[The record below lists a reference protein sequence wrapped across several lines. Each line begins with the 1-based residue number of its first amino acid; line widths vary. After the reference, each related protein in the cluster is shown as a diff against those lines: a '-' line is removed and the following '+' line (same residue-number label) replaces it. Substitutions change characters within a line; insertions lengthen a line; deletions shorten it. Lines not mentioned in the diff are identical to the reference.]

1 MAVVEVEEEKDSVS
15 SRLPASAILEN
26 CWFNAFSGMEYIIQ
40 EGNR

>member
-1 MAVVEVEEEKDSVS
+1 MVVVEVVEEEDSVS
-15 SRLPASAILEN
+15 SMVPASAILEN